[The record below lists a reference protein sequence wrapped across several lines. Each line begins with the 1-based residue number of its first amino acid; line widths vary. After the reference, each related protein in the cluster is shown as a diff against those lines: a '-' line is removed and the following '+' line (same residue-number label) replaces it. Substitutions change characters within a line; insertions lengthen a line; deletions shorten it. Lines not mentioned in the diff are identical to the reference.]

1 MTVLLPSSSSA
12 SLLWW
17 PSSSAAAQLPADRR
31 EAKSKAAIKRPRL
44 VYLFSAQITAASFR
58 YFSVLRAN
66 SPDGNSDDACR
77 TSPSNLFP
85 PPLPK
90 PLKGDQSREASVSTY
105 FYKVWTSEQTGVFQ
119 ETGAI
124 ELLDMLFFTKRGAK
138 KPDDKSPDFIQ
149 NTSEIK
155 CSPFCAI
162 FIPTCHVLL
171 NGGRALVLA
180 SLL

>member
-58 YFSVLRAN
+58 YFSVLRAD

-90 PLKGDQSREASVSTY
+90 PLKGDQSREASVSNL
-105 FYKVWTSEQTGVFQ
+105 FLQSVNKQADGCFPRNRSDWVIGHVVFHQAWCQ
-119 ETGAI
+119 ET
-124 ELLDMLFFTKRGAK
+124 RWQ
-138 KPDDKSPDFIQ
+138 KPWLH
-149 NTSEIK
+149 SEH
-155 CSPFCAI
+155 F
-162 FIPTCHVLL
+162 
-171 NGGRALVLA
+171 RD
-180 SLL
+180 